1 MVTRTR
7 DEPSNSRREELH
19 REGSARIMS
28 DGLYRASTSSAH
40 NIMNN
45 AVVNENI
52 NNSTTYIKDDDICT
66 EEEGA
71 QQQQQQINYGNCN
84 DDAAAL
90 LVMLYL
96 LFISTLLVGAIVMG
110 VFVVVQYGLVVLIAV
125 CTAAG
130 GLVVVGA
137 TVYSVITHD
146 AKLNKARSKI
156 KRWHVKVKDEI
167 LKEIDNLKDDLAAYT
182 SGTLMLTYYDGVD
195 NTETEDEMRNNNG
208 DEHYANG
215 VTTDEFDNKQKQE
228 ARSTTQK
235 KAHKPKSMLFRAFA
249 TFAKPSRKEGTDTS
263 SSQKK
268 KKSSPFI
275 RSPKR
280 EDIGERNQKKKKSM
294 RLFGKTK
301 NKRGNAQVEA
311 SNYVPPNVV

>member
-28 DGLYRASTSSAH
+28 DGLYRVSTS

-45 AVVNENI
+45 AVVNENR
-52 NNSTTYIKDDDICT
+52 NNSTTYIKDDDICI
-66 EEEGA
+66 EEEGV
-71 QQQQQQINYGNCN
+71 QQQQQQINYDNCN

-130 GLVVVGA
+130 GLLVVGA

-156 KRWHVKVKDEI
+156 KRWHVRVKDEI

-182 SGTLMLTYYDGVD
+182 SGTLMLTYYDGAD
-195 NTETEDEMRNNNG
+195 NTETEDEIRNDNG
-208 DEHYANG
+208 DEHYTNG
-215 VTTDEFDNKQKQE
+215 ATTDEFDNKQKQE
-228 ARSTTQK
+228 APSTTQK

-249 TFAKPSRKEGTDTS
+249 TFAKPSRKVGTD
-263 SSQKK
+263 SSQKKK

-275 RSPKR
+275 PSPKR
-280 EDIGERNQKKKKSM
+280 EDIGGRNQKKKKSM

-301 NKRGNAQVEA
+301 NKRGNSQVEA
-311 SNYVPPNVV
+311 SNYEPPNLV

>member
-28 DGLYRASTSSAH
+28 DGLYRVSTS

-45 AVVNENI
+45 AVVNENR
-52 NNSTTYIKDDDICT
+52 NNSTTYIKDDDICI

-130 GLVVVGA
+130 GLLVVGA
-137 TVYSVITHD
+137 TVYRVITHD

-156 KRWHVKVKDEI
+156 KRWHVRVKDEI
-167 LKEIDNLKDDLAAYT
+167 LKEIDNSKDDLAAYT

-195 NTETEDEMRNNNG
+195 SSEDEIHNDNG
-208 DEHYANG
+208 DEHYTNVA
-215 VTTDEFDNKQKQE
+215 TTDEFDNKQKQE
-228 ARSTTQK
+228 APSTTQK

-249 TFAKPSRKEGTDTS
+249 TFAKPSRKEGTD

-268 KKSSPFI
+268 KKKSSLFI
-275 RSPKR
+275 PSPKR

-301 NKRGNAQVEA
+301 NKRGNSQVEA
-311 SNYVPPNVV
+311 SNYEPPNLV